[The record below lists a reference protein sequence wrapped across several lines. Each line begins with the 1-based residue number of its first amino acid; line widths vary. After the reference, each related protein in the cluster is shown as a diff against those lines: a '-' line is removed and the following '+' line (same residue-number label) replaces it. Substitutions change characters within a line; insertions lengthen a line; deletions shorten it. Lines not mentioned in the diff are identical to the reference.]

1 MRCRGMVLTGEG
13 VEAQSCHTAWPAC
26 ESGWSFRPHL
36 ALAGLMGP
44 LPWASC
50 LLPAQLPSA
59 STLEPCGPDSY
70 GGSLWS
76 CPLEHDCTRQGL
88 ADTAPWQGSWTD
100 TPYAALGSGGSGWEV
115 PFALA
120 GLSLTPPHPSL
131 PLPQPHPWPW
141 PWLVSQL
148 WSQKPQA
155 REGVIWLPLVSER
168 LILSVDCPFFVILL
182 LFCSVVL
189 CNILLHRLF
198 YSRKLE
204 EYLL

>member
-1 MRCRGMVLTGEG
+1 MVLTGEG
-13 VEAQSCHTAWPAC
+13 AEAQSCHTAWPTC
-26 ESGWSFRPHL
+26 EGGWALSAPLGSGWT
-36 ALAGLMGP
+36 MGP

-50 LLPAQLPSA
+50 PLPAQLSSA

-70 GGSLWS
+70 EGSLWS
-76 CPLEHDCTRQGL
+76 CPLERDCQLQSL

-100 TPYAALGSGGSGWEV
+100 TPYAALAGGSGWEV
-115 PFALA
+115 PFAQA
-120 GLSLTPPHPSL
+120 GLSPTPPHPSL
-131 PLPQPHPWPW
+131 PLPQSHPWPW
-141 PWLVSQL
+141 PWLISQL
-148 WSQKPQA
+148 WSQRPQA
-155 REGVIWLPLVSER
+155 CEGVIWLPLVSER

>member
-1 MRCRGMVLTGEG
+1 MKLPTG
-13 VEAQSCHTAWPAC
+13 ARLHTAGPGRYC
-26 ESGWSFRPHL
+26 P
-36 ALAGLMGP
+36 LAGL
-44 LPWASC
+44 L
-50 LLPAQLPSA
+50 
-59 STLEPCGPDSY
+59 DR
-70 GGSLWS
+70 
-76 CPLEHDCTRQGL
+76 H
-88 ADTAPWQGSWTD
+88 
-100 TPYAALGSGGSGWEV
+100 ALCCSGVGGSGWEV

-148 WSQKPQA
+148 WSQQPQA

-168 LILSVDCPFFVILL
+168 LILSVDRPFFVILL